1 MFLSIG
7 KTTYK
12 KLTAT
17 IILNV
22 QREMIHSLLLSF
34 LFNRVLEFLARAIW
48 KGKEMKD
55 IKTEKEVELSISRW
69 QDLI

>member
-1 MFLSIG
+1 MFLSIV

-12 KLTAT
+12 KLIAT

-22 QREMIHSLLLSF
+22 QREMILSLLVSF
-34 LFNRVLEFLARAIW
+34 PFNRVLEFLARAIW

-55 IKTEKEVELSISRW
+55 SRTEKEVELSIS
-69 QDLI
+69 

>member
-1 MFLSIG
+1 MFLSIV

-12 KLTAT
+12 KLIAT

-22 QREMIHSLLLSF
+22 QREMILSLLVSF
-34 LFNRVLEFLARAIW
+34 LFNSVLEFLARAIW

-55 IKTEKEVELSISRW
+55 SRTEKEVELSIS
-69 QDLI
+69 